1 MTCAA
6 LTRDPRH
13 TNISF
18 RLVLAVV
25 LEALL
30 AAALTGCASF
40 KEVRAFASL
49 SANAASHESIAKDY
63 IGALDRRKQY
73 QPSKFHGELE
83 AQKIR
88 REAQRASID
97 LLQQTIADY
106 MLGLDALASGDI
118 RTFDISLDD
127 LSSRLN
133 DATFLDSS
141 QKDAVGALST
151 LLARAATSVY
161 RQHEMKKLIRDG
173 NQPLQDIIDATRN
186 ILKSGIVPDLQVESA
201 LVKRYYDNFMLAPDN
216 PKEPVAMAL
225 AEEAKAETLGRI
237 DDRIRNAQSY
247 DAVLET
253 ISEGHQYLY
262 DHRNMIGNHESDQQL
277 QPYIDKLRA
286 AYRILVDVSR

>member
-6 LTRDPRH
+6 SIRDPRL
-13 TNISF
+13 TNTSF
-18 RLVLAVV
+18 RLVPTAVLA
-25 LEALL
+25 ALL

-49 SANAASHESIAKDY
+49 SANAASHESIARDY

-73 QPSKFHGELE
+73 QPSKFQGELE
-83 AQKIR
+83 AQKTR

-118 RTFDISLDD
+118 RTFDISLNN

-151 LLARAATSVY
+151 LLARAATSIY
-161 RQHEMKKLIRDG
+161 RQHEIKKLVHDS

-186 ILKSGIVPDLQVESA
+186 ILKSGIVPDLQVEYA

-216 PKEPVAMAL
+216 PREPVAMAI
-225 AEEAKAETLGRI
+225 AEEAKAETLGRV
-237 DDRIRNAQSY
+237 DNRIRSAQSY
-247 DAVLET
+247 DAVLER
-253 ISEGHQYLY
+253 ISAGHQYLY
-262 DHRNMIGNHESDQQL
+262 DHRDMIGNDDFGQQL
-277 QPYIDKLRA
+277 KPYIDELRA
-286 AYRILVDVSR
+286 AYRTLVDVSR

>member
-6 LTRDPRH
+6 PTRDPRH

-18 RLVLAVV
+18 RLVLTVV
-25 LEALL
+25 LAVLL

>member
-1 MTCAA
+1 
-6 LTRDPRH
+6 
-13 TNISF
+13 
-18 RLVLAVV
+18 LVLAVV
-25 LEALL
+25 LEVLL

-133 DATFLDSS
+133 DVTFLDSS

-173 NQPLQDIIDATRN
+173 NQPLQDIIYATRK

-247 DAVLET
+247 DAVLEK

-262 DHRNMIGNHESDQQL
+262 DHRNMLGNHESDQQL

-286 AYRILVDVSR
+286 AYRILVDVSQ

>member
-1 MTCAA
+1 
-6 LTRDPRH
+6 
-13 TNISF
+13 
-18 RLVLAVV
+18 LVLAVV
-25 LEALL
+25 LEVLL

-97 LLQQTIADY
+97 LLQQTITDY

-118 RTFDISLDD
+118 RTFDISLGD

-161 RQHEMKKLIRDG
+161 RQHEMKKLVRDG
-173 NQPLQDIIDATRN
+173 NQPLQDIIEATRN

-237 DDRIRNAQSY
+237 DGRIRNAQSY
-247 DAVLET
+247 DVVLEK

-262 DHRNMIGNHESDQQL
+262 DHRNRIGNHESDRQL
-277 QPYIDKLRA
+277 QPYIDQLRA